1 MQLYHGRPRS
11 HMRAEHT
18 LVADV
23 ASIPKPIRPRKSI
36 AVGEKKST
44 GDGSWVSFA
53 LLQYKIAAGPS
64 PNHKNITQILTIIRI
79 QLHTLQTRSM

>member
-1 MQLYHGRPRS
+1 
-11 HMRAEHT
+11 
-18 LVADV
+18 
-23 ASIPKPIRPRKSI
+23 
-36 AVGEKKST
+36 
-44 GDGSWVSFA
+44 VSFA